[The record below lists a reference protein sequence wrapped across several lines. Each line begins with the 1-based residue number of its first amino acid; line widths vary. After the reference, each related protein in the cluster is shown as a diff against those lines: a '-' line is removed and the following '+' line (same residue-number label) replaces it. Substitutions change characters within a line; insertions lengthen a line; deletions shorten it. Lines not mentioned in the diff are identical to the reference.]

1 MPERLTLEEGTFL
14 VQFARRAVETYVQE
28 HRIIDLPAN
37 PPKAL
42 VESRGV
48 FVTLKKR
55 SSVMKNHWNLRGC
68 IGQLQPSPTDS
79 RIPRFSL
86 IEATRQATISAA
98 VEDPRFPPVR
108 PEELNDILVEVSVLT
123 VPEEIRVEDRTTLP
137 QHIRIG
143 KDGLIVELDTWRRGL
158 LLPQVAPEQGW
169 NAEEFLCGCCQ
180 KAGLPPDMYLDPRV
194 KIFKFQAQIF
204 AETSVRGKII
214 ERTF

>member
-14 VQFARRAVETYVQE
+14 VRFARQAIETYVQE

-42 VESRGV
+42 TESRGV

-55 SSVMKNHWNLRGC
+55 SPASRNHWELRGC
-68 IGQLQPSPTDS
+68 IGQLQPPPMDTKM
-79 RIPRFSL
+79 PRFSL
-86 IEATRQATISAA
+86 VEATRQAAISAA

-108 PEELNDILVEVSVLT
+108 PEELNKILVEVSVLT
-123 VPEEIRVEDRTTLP
+123 VPEEIEVEDRTTLP
-137 QHIRIG
+137 QHIKIG
-143 KDGLIVELDTWRRGL
+143 KDGLIVELNTWRRGL

-169 NAEEFLCGCCQ
+169 DAKEFLQGCCQ

-194 KIFKFQAQIF
+194 RIFKFQAQIF
-204 AETSVRGKII
+204 AETSVGGEVI